1 MNKLNA
7 FSLLEDWIRKFFLG
21 EKSISPFYFVPSKKG
36 WRDKK
41 AAALKQFVT
50 LFERQWLRVFCIKPL
65 LAENASFF
73 ILIWSSFLYGKTS
86 FTLGYFYAKS
96 IFLSQ
101 FSRISRKQLC
111 SIHLENRRRWGRFF
125 VPLSFLELYQIILCL
140 AEFLSHNNNST
151 RGSGSQVKLFSLQL
165 DPQIAIKINRA
176 AHHWAN
182 RRDQALSQQLFYSN
196 FYK

>member
-1 MNKLNA
+1 MEKLVLPLGTFMLNQ
-7 FSLLEDWIRKFFLG
+7 FFWVSFP
-21 EKSISPFYFVPSKKG
+21 E
-36 WRDKK
+36 
-41 AAALKQFVT
+41 
-50 LFERQWLRVFCIKPL
+50 
-65 LAENASFF
+65 LAENSCAQF
-73 ILIWSSFLYGKTS
+73 IWKIDEDGVD
-86 FTLGYFYAKS
+86 
-96 IFLSQ
+96 
-101 FSRISRKQLC
+101 
-111 SIHLENRRRWGRFF
+111 FF

-182 RRDQALSQQLFYSN
+182 RRDQALLQQLFYSN